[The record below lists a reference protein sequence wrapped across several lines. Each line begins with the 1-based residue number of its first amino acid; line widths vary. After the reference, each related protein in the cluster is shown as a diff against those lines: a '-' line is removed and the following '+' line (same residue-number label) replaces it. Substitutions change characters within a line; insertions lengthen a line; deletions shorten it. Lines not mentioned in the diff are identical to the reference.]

1 MDPTTHSRDLPAA
14 LVDAIGTAEPLGVRG
29 EALAAHHLVA
39 DDGLTL
45 VERNWRLASGELRG
59 ELDLIAHEPH
69 ADVLVVCEVKTRRD
83 AERFGGAVAAVDH
96 RKRARLRALTAAYL
110 RSCGR
115 CYGRVRLDLLA
126 IDLGR
131 APRLTHL
138 AGAL

>member
-14 LVDAIGTAEPLGVRG
+14 LVAAVCATGQLGPRG
-29 EALAAHHLVA
+29 EALAAHHLVV
-39 DDGLTL
+39 DDRLTL
-45 VERNWRLASGELRG
+45 VCRNWRLASGELRG
-59 ELDLIAHEPH
+59 ELDLVAHEPR

-83 AERFGGAVAAVDH
+83 ADRFGGAVAAVDH

-115 CYGRVRLDLLA
+115 RYHGVRLDLVA

-131 APRLTHL
+131 RPRLTHL